1 MAQLTR
7 RAALAGLIAAPALHL
22 AEARAE
28 PTRNLQNVIDAATRA
43 GRAARLPKGA
53 TTTRPLILPPG
64 AHLVGASGG
73 STLRL
78 SGAGPLIRGERAART
93 RLEGVRFEGKSGDA
107 KQALV
112 SFSNISNLDILGCS
126 FFDAAGDGLRIDSCG
141 GRIAENIFER
151 IGATALFSTDASGLV
166 VENNRIAGCGDNGIR
181 IWRWRSGYDGSR
193 VSDNRIR
200 KIDTRSG
207 GTGENGNG
215 VSLWLADGVTA
226 TRNDVRDVAWAA
238 LRNASCRNITFADN
252 VCADVKET
260 AIWAE
265 FAFRDATITGNRI
278 DGAGAGISMTNL
290 AEHNGRG
297 AICTG
302 NIVRNIRPIVTPQGK
317 VLPNQRAIHAEADA
331 RIAGNEVDGSPWV
344 GINLGWGPYLQNV
357 SVEDNTIRNA
367 PYAIGFSVAPG
378 AGRGRIVGNRIA
390 NAGKAAVVALRWE
403 DVASGDLLDGCGKWP
418 NVECALNR
426 RI

>member
-1 MAQLTR
+1 MTALTR
-7 RAALAGLIAAPALHL
+7 RAILGGLIAAPALHL

-28 PTRNLQNVIDAATRA
+28 PTRDLQGAIDAATRA
-43 GRAARLPKGA
+43 GRAYRLPKGA
-53 TTTRPLILPPG
+53 ATTRPLTLPPG

-73 STLRL
+73 STMRL
-78 SGAGPLIRGERAART
+78 AGGGPLLRGERMARL
-93 RLEGVRFEGKSGDA
+93 RLEGVRFEGMAGDP
-107 KQALV
+107 KQPLV
-112 SFSNISNLDILGCS
+112 SLSNISNLDIIGCS

-141 GRIAENIFER
+141 GRIAENAFER

-166 VENNRIAGCGDNGIR
+166 VENNRIADCGDNGVR

-200 KIDTRSG
+200 KIASRSG

-215 VSLWLADGVTA
+215 ISLWLADGVTA

-238 LRNASCRNITFADN
+238 LRNASCRNIIFADN
-252 VCADVKET
+252 ICAEVKET

-297 AICTG
+297 AVCTG
-302 NIVRNIRPIVTPQGK
+302 NIVRNIRPIVAPDGK
-317 VLPNQRAIHAEADA
+317 VFPNQRAIHAEADA
-331 RIAGNEVDGSPWV
+331 RIAGNEIDGAPWV
-344 GINLGWGPYLQNV
+344 GVNLGWGPYLQNV
-357 SVEDNTIRNA
+357 SVEDNVIRNA
-367 PYAIGFSVAPG
+367 PYGIGFSVAPG

-390 NAGKAAVVALRWE
+390 GATKAAIVALRWE
-403 DVASGDLLDGCGKWP
+403 EAASGELIDGCGKWP
-418 NVECALNR
+418 NVECANNR
-426 RI
+426 RV